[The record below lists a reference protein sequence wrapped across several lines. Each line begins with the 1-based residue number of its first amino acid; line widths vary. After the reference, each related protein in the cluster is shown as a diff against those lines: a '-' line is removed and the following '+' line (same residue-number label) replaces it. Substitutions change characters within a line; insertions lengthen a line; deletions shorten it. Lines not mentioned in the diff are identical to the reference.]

1 MALNFPRPDQSPFTD
16 AESGLKYIYNPTI
29 GAWESAIQP
38 PVVVTYDGN
47 PPDIVIEG
55 FLWFNNRDLSL
66 YILRSGDWIPV
77 VDGEYGPV
85 FIGITPPDFPSSGD
99 LWWDPVS
106 GNLFVWY
113 IDEDS
118 AQWMP
123 ASANGGGGLVTSG
136 SAYVGPFAPSAPYE
150 GMMWFNSGNEILYV
164 YTEET
169 GWTPNKTELV
179 GVSDVAA
186 IYPLSVEKISPTDNV
201 PTISIE
207 QASTLD
213 WGAARYATTV
223 ETKAGTQV
231 NVAVTP
237 AGLKA
242 TLQDSTLQLFPES
255 SETVSGTIK
264 IATNQEVV
272 DGIDDT
278 KAITPA
284 KLKSSLPTLGLSNPT
299 GSVIAFAGDTA
310 PDGYF
315 ECNGQ
320 AKDRTTYSDLFGVIG
335 EIYGSGDS
343 STTFNVPDLRGT
355 FVRGWS
361 HGHSLDAGRVL
372 GDFQVDS
379 VKDHTHI
386 FLSSP
391 DVGNDPNITSG
402 TGRQINSGMVSIETN
417 TNVGGTSETRP
428 HNFAMMYCIKY

>member
-16 AESGLKYIYNPTI
+16 PESGLKYIFNPTI

-55 FLWFNNRDLSL
+55 FLWFNNRDLTL

-85 FIGITPPDFPSSGD
+85 FIGITPPSYPSSGD

-113 IDEDS
+113 IDVDS

-123 ASANGGGGLVTSG
+123 ASANAGGGLVTSG
-136 SAYVGPFAPSAPYE
+136 SAYVGPFAPAAPYE
-150 GMMWFNSGNEILYV
+150 GQMWFNSNTEILYV
-164 YTEET
+164 YTDDT
-169 GWTPNKTELV
+169 GWTANKTVLQ
-179 GVSDVAA
+179 GVSSISAV
-186 IYPLSVEKISPTDNV
+186 YPLIVEDPVSSDV
-201 PTISIE
+201 TIGIE
-207 QASTLD
+207 QASTTT
-213 WGAARYATTV
+213 WGAAKYATTE
-223 ETKAGTQV
+223 ETKAGV
-231 NVAVTP
+231 VANVAVTP
-237 AGLKA
+237 VSLKA
-242 TLQDSTLQLFPES
+242 ALADPTITFVPES

-264 IATNQEVV
+264 IATSQEVV

-278 KAITPA
+278 KSITPA
-284 KLKSSLPTLGLSNPT
+284 KLKSALPTLGLSNPA
-299 GSVIAFAGDTA
+299 GSVIAFAGNQA

-315 ECNGQ
+315 ECDGQ
-320 AKDRTTYSDLFGVIG
+320 AVSRTTYSELFAAIG
-335 EIYGSGDS
+335 DTYGSGDTT
-343 STTFNVPDLRGT
+343 TTFNVPDLRGT
-355 FVRGWS
+355 FLRGWS
-361 HGHSLDAGRVL
+361 HGVTLDAGRQL
-372 GDFQVDS
+372 GDFQVDA

-402 TGRQINSGMVSIETN
+402 TGRQVGSGMVSIETN
-417 TNVGGTSETRP
+417 TNVGGASETRP
-428 HNFAMMYCIKY
+428 HNYAMMYCIKY